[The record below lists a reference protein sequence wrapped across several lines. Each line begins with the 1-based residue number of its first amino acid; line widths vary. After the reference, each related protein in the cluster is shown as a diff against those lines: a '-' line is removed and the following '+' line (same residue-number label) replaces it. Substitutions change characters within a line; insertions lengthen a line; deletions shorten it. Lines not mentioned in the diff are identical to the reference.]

1 MYSGQI
7 RVRFGDIDQAGIVY
21 YPRFFNYFHMVYEDY
36 LRERVIPLHA
46 ILKERKIGFPIVHLE
61 ADFRA
66 PLRYGDVCPVEL
78 ELLKLGGSSLTYRY
92 RIYKV
97 TPCIGGDGEK
107 QGSGDSREAAGA
119 APGRILCAEAKIV
132 TACMDI
138 TAGAGTLIP
147 ADIRALLAQELV
159 TPTA

>member
-1 MYSGQI
+1 MYTGQI

-36 LRERVIPLHA
+36 LRERVIPLHVL
-46 ILKERKIGFPIVHLE
+46 LKERHIGFPIVHLE

-78 ELLKLGGSSLTYRY
+78 ELVKLGGSSLTYRY
-92 RIYKV
+92 RIYKEV
-97 TPCIGGDGEK
+97 PAE
-107 QGSGDSREAAGA
+107 AGA
-119 APGRILCAEAKIV
+119 ASGLPGRILSAEARII

-138 TAGAGTLIP
+138 QAGTGTLIP
-147 ADIRALLAQELV
+147 ADIRSLLERELV
-159 TPTA
+159 TTTA

>member
-1 MYSGQI
+1 MYTGQI

-36 LRERVIPLHA
+36 LRERVIPLHV

-61 ADFRA
+61 ADFRS

-78 ELLKLGGSSLTYRY
+78 ELIKLGGSSLTYRY
-92 RIYKV
+92 RIYKEV
-97 TPCIGGDGEK
+97 PPEQGGGGET
-107 QGSGDSREAAGA
+107 GLSGPAAA
-119 APGRILCAEAKIV
+119 RVLSAEARII

-138 TAGAGTLIP
+138 QAGAGALIP
-147 ADIRALLAQELV
+147 PDIRSMLEKELV
-159 TPTA
+159 TTTA